1 MRVTLSKL
9 VLLLSI
15 LVVPAFTVSA
25 AQHMTEGAAM
35 AADAAVAVA
44 TVVTVDKQTRKLT
57 LKGPEGDELTFTA
70 GPEVRNFDQIKR
82 GDRVIVEYFARL
94 AVALE
99 PKGTDVRARLDTLEV
114 ERAKRGERP
123 AGKITKTMGA
133 VGMVQA
139 INKTGQ
145 TITLKGPDRSV
156 VLGVSNDLNL
166 SRIKVGQEVEAIYVE
181 SFAVAVVPAPKV
193 SGTVK
198 IESKSVAL
206 GIGVE
211 WGHGTLT
218 MYDGSTH
225 KFKIK
230 GLSVLDLG
238 ISKVDASGE
247 VFKLVQA
254 KDLNGTFIAG
264 EAGAA
269 LIGGGSVIAMKNGNG
284 VVMQLKST
292 QKGVKLTLAGEGLKV
307 SSVK

>member
-1 MRVTLSKL
+1 
-9 VLLLSI
+9 
-15 LVVPAFTVSA
+15 
-25 AQHMTEGAAM
+25 
-35 AADAAVAVA
+35 
-44 TVVTVDKQTRKLT
+44 
-57 LKGPEGDELTFTA
+57 
-70 GPEVRNFDQIKR
+70 
-82 GDRVIVEYFARL
+82 
-94 AVALE
+94 
-99 PKGTDVRARLDTLEV
+99 
-114 ERAKRGERP
+114 
-123 AGKITKTMGA
+123 
-133 VGMVQA
+133 
-139 INKTGQ
+139 
-145 TITLKGPDRSV
+145 
-156 VLGVSNDLNL
+156 
-166 SRIKVGQEVEAIYVE
+166 
-181 SFAVAVVPAPKV
+181 V